1 MAVLTALDPGTAAAA
16 SRWAAATS
24 EAAVEA
30 GEAPD
35 QEWGSADGLSHEAD
49 AGDTTA
55 DGDGSG
61 AEPGEA
67 PGQLP
72 LEESQSTSDDLG
84 DTAPPLESGDPE
96 VIESLPPGELTG
108 FDEET
113 SVELPE
119 ERTED
124 SRTFLNTDGTFTTRY
139 YNEPVNYPDLDGGW
153 QTIDTSLIRAAGGE
167 SWETAATEAGVSFG
181 AVATDDPL
189 MTLRL
194 DADHAVGY
202 ALAEANAVPGEVE
215 GPLVTYRD
223 VRPSADVEFLGGNA
237 EIKETIVL
245 HDADAPTEWR
255 FPLNLDGLTAALDE
269 HGGIVFADAEGTV
282 RAHMPPGWMEDSAV
296 DERSGDGAITGG
308 VSYELT
314 SENGR
319 QVLVVTLDQEW
330 LSDPARVYPVRV
342 DPSVTRVEA
351 SSSTYVQRPYN
362 INFSTDTILKA
373 GTPDGGDS
381 AATSFLRF
389 SGVQSSLRNAWV
401 LDARLALYNSW
412 SYSCNAR
419 PVTIHPITQ
428 NWSASTLAQY
438 PGPNVGAA
446 LATDRFAHG
455 WRPAGTNTW
464 ACDPA
469 WETIPLGSA
478 GRQLVDDWTH
488 GRRANYGLAVRASTT
503 DSYGWKQF
511 GSTRYPNGAPSL
523 DVTWTKYGA
532 TYRLG
537 QLTQPVTA
545 VSEGVQRVT
554 VTNQGQETW
563 PAGGQFK
570 LRYNLYDADGNELTD
585 SSMRRYTEMPEA
597 VSPGESVTLNARIAP
612 LTPGTYT
619 VDWTMTD
626 YGVTRFTSQGI
637 PGARVRLAAVNIPP
651 ELTGASPGSGVTVDT
666 LTPTLWAEG
675 SDRDHYPNERL
686 QFTFEVC
693 EVDGEN
699 TRKNCRTGNRTNTQ
713 QWAVP
718 SGWLS
723 WDKTYA
729 WYAYAYDGQASSLRP
744 NPSLFSTRVP
754 QPAVT
759 GHLGGSD
766 GREFNA
772 VSGNYATS
780 ATDAALTT
788 VGPPLAV
795 TRTYNSLD
803 PRADLAF
810 GPGWTTR
817 WDMRATAEPDGSV
830 VVTLAEGNR
839 VRFGR
844 NSNGSYAG
852 PSGGSLTLT
861 AASGGGWVLRD
872 ATGATHTF
880 NASGQ
885 LAKVADTAGR
895 EQRLTHTSGRLATV
909 TDALS
914 GRTLTFTW
922 RDNRVASVTT
932 NAVAPGEPG
941 LTWNYGYTGGRL
953 TSVCPPGT
961 TDECTRYTY
970 EDGSLYRSAVLD
982 AGPVSYWRLD
992 EAEGATAASSA
1003 PSRTGFNDAEYYN
1016 TSGGTPGALAGTGDT
1031 AASFDGT
1038 DTLVRLPHDTLR
1050 TTTFLTVEL
1059 WFRTTQPGVL
1069 MGFQS
1074 QRLEDGRPES
1084 WTPPLTVDANGKLS
1098 GYLFT
1103 GDRGNITPIRST
1115 ATVTDGA
1122 WHHAVL
1128 TAEGTTQTLYLD
1140 GRAVGTLTGAI
1151 DHLDMAYTYLGA
1163 GYSSSGF
1170 DGIASGVRRFTGD
1183 LDEVAVYHRALDA
1196 TTIAEHHALRQ
1207 PAGRLTEVTLPSGRT
1222 HATNTYDDATSR
1234 VAEHTDADGGT
1245 WQVSQ
1250 PTFTNGSSTYAD
1262 TVRTGN
1268 PTGYWRLTE
1277 RSGVVAA
1284 SALGD
1289 DTNGSYL
1296 DGVRPGGPGPFADGD
1311 TTAPYFTGEADSA
1324 VEVPTEAWGDT
1335 SAQTV
1340 ELWFR
1345 TTDSGVLV
1353 SMQNQPLGTTPTSW
1367 WPMLLVDEDGRLRGR
1382 FRNNGSDTTLRS
1394 REPVDDGRWHH
1405 VALTGNAD
1413 AQVLFIDGD
1422 YQAHNTHGTTAS
1434 RLAHTYLGGGYS
1446 SDNWDGQPNG
1456 YRNFIGQ
1463 IAEVALY
1470 DSTWITHVSDSGIGW
1485 TNHGDRRVSAATALV
1500 SGTGNDYRAAVM
1512 GDGAAAYWRF
1522 NENGGSTAYDEGGR
1536 HHATLEG
1543 TLYRPSLGVFGAGD
1557 GRAIQGGSNGAV
1569 RMPGD
1574 ILAGTTELSA
1584 ELWFRT
1590 MSTTA
1595 SGVLMAFQNTPL
1607 GTTPTSWRTVLNI
1620 GTDGRLRGQWWTP
1633 EAGGATPITSEQA
1646 VNDNEWHHVVLS
1658 GSGDTQTLYLDGVE
1672 IGDLAG
1678 NITDQSRPYAY
1689 LGAGYASSGW
1699 MGVPAGTYHFGGLLD
1714 EVALYRHALSAED
1727 VAAHYSARVERA
1739 SSALGATVTVTNPL
1753 GDTTDATYDALR
1765 GYRVTSVTDAEDGT
1779 TTYAYDTGGFLHT
1792 VTDPNGNATITGH
1805 DERGNTVSSTTCRGP
1820 RDCQT
1825 SYADHYLNASN
1836 PLDPRNDKP
1845 TATADARSTG
1855 PTDATYRTT
1864 TTYTT
1869 LGLPETTRLPDGRT
1883 TRRTYTTGTE
1893 PAVGGGTTPP
1903 GLLATD
1909 VQPDGATTRYAYYA
1923 SGDVA
1928 RTTQPSGLALE
1939 YTYDGLGR
1947 RLTETEI
1954 SDAQPEGVTTTFT
1967 YDALS
1972 RVTTE
1977 TGATTENAVTGE
1989 DHTAQVTRT
1998 YDPDGNI
2005 LTETVADLGGDD
2017 PDRVSQQ
2024 RYDDHG
2030 RVDRV
2035 IDPENGVSY
2044 YLYDDLGRLAQETDP
2059 AGTVLRHTYT
2069 PRGQHATTV
2078 LQDWTGD
2085 PSGEIRDLTLV
2096 SNAYDPAGR
2105 LATTTDAMG
2114 AVTAYRYFGDGLTAT
2129 VTAQDVTGTRDIVL
2143 EDNTYDRA
2151 GNLVRQATGNGTTV
2165 TEYEVDTTG
2174 RVTTTVLDPDG
2185 LNRRTVTTYDDADRP
2200 LTVRQLGTSE
2210 TDFLSTTYTYDPAG
2224 NPLSETVADPNGQS
2238 ASHHTYDQ
2246 RGLLTSST
2254 TPRGHTTD
2262 YTYDA
2267 LGRPVAET
2275 APEVD
2280 GTRPETRTG
2289 YNAFGD
2295 ATEQRDPLGA
2305 ITRLTYDRLGQP
2317 TAVTRPEYT
2326 APGGQPITATEE
2338 TVYDVLGRPVATT
2351 DALGRTTRYA
2361 YDQLGNLITRTDPDP
2376 GTEATGASRFLL
2388 DPPDLELADTPGSG
2402 SETHYA
2408 HTPTGLLLSTTD
2420 PTGARTEATYDPL
2433 GRQLTATVV
2442 ERHPTPRNLTST
2454 YTWDDAGNQTESRTA
2469 EGVVT
2474 QARYNPAG
2482 ELTGVLQAGAW
2493 TTVDRD
2499 PFGREARTTTGAG
2512 YRTDLAYNHLGQV
2525 VRTEE
2530 YGRGETVL
2538 RTTSAEYDADGN
2550 QVAAVSGSGTE
2561 TTYRYDVL
2569 GRLTEQTQP
2578 VDDDTSA
2585 TVAFGYDAAGNRTR
2599 MTDARGN
2606 TTEYTYTPWGQL
2618 ESTIEPATDAHP
2630 DPADRTWTTVY
2641 DAAGQPV
2648 TELLPGGVRRDRTY
2662 DDLGRLVLETG
2673 AGAEADT
2680 MDRRFTYDAA
2690 GRMTSQA
2697 TNEVAGIDTYTYN
2710 DRGQLLTADGP
2721 SGTTQYAYD
2730 RDGRMT
2736 ERTDA
2741 AGTIT
2746 FGHND
2751 RGQLSSAVLDATTN
2765 YLISYSYDRDG
2776 RPTAQTFVS
2785 DVPADGARLAAAPP
2799 QIDIHATRSF
2809 TYDALGRQETDRL
2822 VVDTDGAEVASTR
2835 YAYDLDDRLTEKETT
2850 GTAGAGLQTYGYDL
2864 AGHLTSWTSGEETTT
2879 YAWDL
2884 AGNRVAAGDETATFD
2899 ERNRLTSVGD
2909 TTYTYTPRGTLASV
2923 GDRTLTHDAFERRI
2937 TDGDTTYRYDS
2948 LDRVTHHGDTAFTY
2962 DGGSNNVVSD
2972 GTSLY
2977 VRAPEGAL
2985 LTTDGDPVLTNQHTD
3000 VVATLTD
3007 RGATLEA
3014 SRAYDPFGQ
3023 VTASDGTSPNLG
3035 YQSGWTDPAT
3045 GDVNMAARW
3054 YQPGTGAFASRD
3066 TWNVEPNRYA
3076 YAGGSPLNGTDPSG
3090 HYAVAPCAVS
3100 APTAT
3105 ICLGAGAGG
3114 AVGGPP
3120 GAAIGA
3126 GAAAVVWLGVG
3137 AWSWWRASSYS
3148 SSSGGYYPNAFG
3160 SLSGYNSSAAARV
3173 QAQAQAQANAAGRQA
3188 LADWLRQFLN
3198 KMQNKGNSGPGTAQG
3213 LAGSWGG
3220 AGGSSTGGLG
3230 TSVITPPPP
3239 PPPQNPNRGPNP
3251 APAPAQP
3258 APVPHWDRDAGRWT
3272 LSQGWDMILHAQD
3285 LLGLLDQGRFS
3296 PETAEAG
3303 DLASDSSSGSGTS
3316 QDRRRDCRRA
3326 GRGWVDL
3333 YDTDDVHGGRAT
3345 GIRACLDAAY
3355 LEENKGSYTTSSVR
3369 PPGYEW
3375 AQDYARYL
3383 RFRLPIGEVINNCHL
3398 LGRQLTGSG
3407 TDLRN
3412 LATCTRQANVSVL
3425 GPGRIEDHMLSVEN
3439 QVHDAVTHDRQIV
3452 DYTVTPHY
3460 AGERTVPVGF
3470 EMTAIGVTAD
3480 GRPGIRIH
3488 MFTPNSFNSPR
3499 EGWRNIGTVSHSRT
3513 RQPVPTG
3520 PTP

>member
-1 MAVLTALDPGTAAAA
+1 MSTIRGGTVLRARFLVLLAALLMAVLTALDPGTAAAA
-16 SRWAAATS
+16 SRWAATS

-30 GEAPD
+30 GDAPD

-49 AGDTTA
+49 AADTTA
-55 DGDGSG
+55 EGDGSG

-72 LEESQSTSDDLG
+72 LEDDQYTSGDLG

-96 VIESLPPGELTG
+96 VIESLPPAELTG

-139 YNEPVNYPDLDGGW
+139 YNEPVNFPDLDGGW
-153 QTIDTSLIRAAGGE
+153 QTIDTSLVRAAGGE

-181 AVATDDPL
+181 ATATDDPL

-194 DADHAVGY
+194 DEEHAVGY
-202 ALAEANAVPGEVE
+202 ALAEASAVPGEVE

-223 VRPSADVEFLGGNA
+223 IRPSSDVEFLGGNA

-245 HDADAPTEWR
+245 RDAAAPTEWR
-255 FPLNLDGLTAALDE
+255 FPLHLDGLTAALDE

-308 VSYELT
+308 VGYQLT
-314 SENGR
+314 TENGR

-330 LSDPARVYPVRV
+330 LSDPERVYPVRV

-351 SSSTYVQRPYN
+351 SSSTYVQRPYD

-412 SYSCNAR
+412 SYSCDAR

-428 NWSASTLAQY
+428 NWSASTLARY

-455 WRPAGTNTW
+455 WRPAGTTNW
-464 ACDPA
+464 ACEPA

-488 GRRANYGLAVRASTT
+488 GRRANHGLAVRASTT

-570 LRYNLYDADGNELTD
+570 LRYNLYDANGDELTD
-585 SSMRRYTEMPEA
+585 SSLRRYTELPEA

-651 ELTGASPGSGVTVDT
+651 ELTGASPGSGATVDT

-675 SDRDHYPNERL
+675 TDRDHYPNERL

-699 TRKNCRTGNRTNTQ
+699 TRRNCRTGSRTNTQ

-723 WDKTYA
+723 WNKTYA

-844 NSNGSYAG
+844 NTNGSYAG

-872 ATGATHTF
+872 ATGATHAF
-880 NASGQ
+880 NAGGQ
-885 LAKVADTAGR
+885 LTRVADSAGR

-914 GRTLTFTW
+914 GRTLTFAW

-941 LTWNYGYTGGRL
+941 LTWNYGYTGGLL

-982 AGPVSYWRLD
+982 AGPVSYWRLN

-1003 PSRTGFNDAEYYN
+1003 PSRTGFNDAEYDN
-1016 TSGGTPGALAGTGDT
+1016 TSGGAPGALAGTSDT

-1069 MGFQS
+1069 MGFQN

-1084 WTPPLTVDANGKLS
+1084 WTPPLTVDANGRLS

-1103 GDRGNITPIRST
+1103 GDRGDITPIRSS

-1163 GYSSSGF
+1163 GYSSAGF

-1196 TTIAEHHALRQ
+1196 ATIAEHHALRQ

-1222 HATNTYDDATSR
+1222 HAANTYDDATGR
-1234 VAEHTDADGGT
+1234 VAEHTDAEGGT

-1250 PTFTNGSSTYAD
+1250 PTFSNGSSTYAD

-1277 RSGVVAA
+1277 RSGAVAA

-1289 DTNGSYL
+1289 ETNGAYL

-1335 SAQTV
+1335 AAQTI

-1353 SMQNQPLGTTPTSW
+1353 SMQNQPLGTTPTGW
-1367 WPMLLVDEDGRLRGR
+1367 WPMLLVDQDGYLRGRLRYPG
-1382 FRNNGSDTTLRS
+1382 DATTLRS
-1394 REPVDDGRWHH
+1394 RERVDDGEWHH

-1413 AQVLFIDGD
+1413 GQALFLDGD
-1422 YQAHNTHGTTAS
+1422 YQAHNTRGTNAS
-1434 RLAHTYLGGGYS
+1434 RLAYTYLGGGYS
-1446 SDNWDGQPNG
+1446 SPSWDGQADG
-1456 YRNFIGQ
+1456 YRNFTGQ
-1463 IAEVALY
+1463 IAEVAFY
-1470 DSTWITHVSDSGIGW
+1470 DSTWITQISDSGVGYYDR
-1485 TNHGDRRVSAATALV
+1485 GDKNIRAATALV
-1500 SGTGNDYRAAVM
+1500 SGTGDDYRAAVM
-1512 GDGAAAYWRF
+1512 SDGPAAYWRL
-1522 NENGGSTAYDEGGR
+1522 DESSSSLPRGVVADETGR
-1536 HHATLEG
+1536 HPGTVEG
-1543 TLYRPSLGVFGAGD
+1543 SPIQGAKSLFGAGD
-1557 GRAIQGGSNGAV
+1557 GFSIYPTADGAV
-1569 RMPGD
+1569 RTPGD
-1574 ILAGTTELSA
+1574 VLAGTTDISA
-1584 ELWFRT
+1584 ELWF
-1590 MSTTA
+1590 STT
-1595 SGVLMAFQNTPL
+1595 STRGVLMAFQDTPL
-1607 GTTPTSWRTVLNI
+1607 GSTPAHWQPVLLI
-1620 GTDGRLRGQWWTP
+1620 DGDGRLRGQWWIP
-1633 EAGGATPITSEQA
+1633 NAGGPSPITSSA
-1646 VNDNEWHHVVLS
+1646 PVNDGEWHHVVLS
-1658 GSGDTQTLYLDGVE
+1658 GSGNTQTLYLDGVA
-1672 IGDLAG
+1672 IGTKTGAFAD
-1678 NITDQSRPYAY
+1678 TSRPYAY
-1689 LGAGYASSGW
+1689 LGGGYSSSQW
-1699 MGVPAGTYHFGGLLD
+1699 MGQPAGTYHLSGGYLD
-1714 EVALYRHALSAED
+1714 EVALYRHALTAED
-1727 VAAHYSARVERA
+1727 VADHYAARVERA

-1753 GDTTDATYDALR
+1753 GDITEATYDALR

-1792 VTDPNGNATITGH
+1792 VTDPNGDATITGH
-1805 DERGNTVSSTTCRGP
+1805 DERGNTVSTTTCRGP

-1845 TATADARSTG
+1845 VATADARSTG
-1855 PTDATYRTT
+1855 PADATYRTT
-1864 TTYTT
+1864 TTYTA

-1947 RLTETEI
+1947 QLTETEV
-1954 SDAQPEGVTTTFT
+1954 SDAQPDGVTTTFT

-1989 DHTAQVTRT
+1989 EHTAQVTRA
-1998 YDPDGNI
+1998 YDPDGKV
-2005 LTETVADLGGDD
+2005 LAETIADLGGDD
-2017 PDRVSQQ
+2017 PDRTTQQ
-2024 RYDDHG
+2024 RYDAHG

-2035 IDPENGVSY
+2035 IDPEGGASY
-2044 YLYDDLGRLAQETDP
+2044 YLYDGLGRLVQETDP

-2085 PSGEIRDLTLV
+2085 PTGEIRDLTLV

-2105 LATTTDAMG
+2105 LATATDAMG
-2114 AVTAYRYFGDGLTAT
+2114 AVTAYRYYGDGLTAT

-2151 GNLVRQATGNGTTV
+2151 GNLIRQATGNDTTV

-2200 LTVRQLGTSE
+2200 LEVRQLGSSE
-2210 TDFLSTTYTYDPAG
+2210 TDFLTTTYTYDPAG

-2262 YTYDA
+2262 YAYDA

-2280 GTRPETRTG
+2280 GARPETRTG

-2305 ITRLTYDRLGQP
+2305 ITRLTHDRLGQP

-2326 APGGQPITATEE
+2326 PPGGQPITATEE

-2361 YDQLGNLITRTDPDP
+2361 YDQLGNLTTRTDPDP

-2388 DPPDLELADTPGSG
+2388 DPPDVELAETPGSG
-2402 SETHYA
+2402 SETHFT

-2420 PTGARTEATYDPL
+2420 PTGARTEATYDLL
-2433 GRQLTATVV
+2433 GRQLTSTVV
-2442 ERHPTPRNLTST
+2442 ERHPTLRNLTST
-2454 YTWDDAGNQTESRTA
+2454 YTWDDAGNQTASRTA
-2469 EGVVT
+2469 EGVLA

-2482 ELTGVLQAGAW
+2482 ELTGVFQAGVW
-2493 TTVDRD
+2493 TDIDRD

-2525 VRTEE
+2525 VRTDE

-2550 QVAAVSGSGTE
+2550 QVAVVSGSGTE
-2561 TTYRYDVL
+2561 STYRYDVL

-2585 TVAFGYDAAGNRTR
+2585 TVAFGYDAAGSITR

-2630 DPADRTWTTVY
+2630 DPADRTWTTIY

-2673 AGAEADT
+2673 TGAEADT

-2697 TNEVAGIDTYTYN
+2697 TNEVAGVDTYTYN

-2721 SGTTQYAYD
+2721 SGTTRYAYD

-2736 ERTDA
+2736 ERDDA
-2741 AGTIT
+2741 AGRTVFDYDPHGRLWWT
-2746 FGHND
+2746 G
-2751 RGQLSSAVLDATTN
+2751 LDPTTGSG
-2765 YLISYSYDRDG
+2765 IEYSYDADG
-2776 RPTAQTFVS
+2776 RVTSQKIM
-2785 DVPADGARLAAAPP
+2785 APP
-2799 QIDIHATRSF
+2799 PTSQPNSTVSTASLPPLQVYARR
-2809 TYDALGRQETDRL
+2809 TYSYDDLGRLSGDSL
-2822 VVDTDGAEVASTR
+2822 VREATGAEVASTR

-2864 AGHLTSWTSGEETTT
+2864 AGRLTSWTSGEETTA

-2909 TTYTYTPRGTLASV
+2909 TAYTYTPRGTLASV
-2923 GDRTLTHDAFERRI
+2923 DDRTLTHDAFERRI

-2962 DGGSNNVVSD
+2962 DGGSNNLVSD

-2977 VRAPEGAL
+2977 RRTPEGAL
-2985 LTTDGDPVLTNQHTD
+2985 LTTDGDPVLTDQHTD

-3007 RGATLEA
+3007 NGTTLAA

-3054 YQPGTGAFASRD
+3054 YQPGTGAFATRD

-3076 YAGGSPLNGTDPSG
+3076 YAAGSPLNGTDPTGHFTNPHPDPAPPSTWTKNPSG
-3090 HYAVAPCAVS
+3090 AGA
-3100 APTAT
+3100 
-3105 ICLGAGAGG
+3105 LGAGLRFGSRFTPWGRALSLLPSSASRSLTWLPPRALPNKDQRSYAPGLAPKLPRGYVGWGSVSSTAGSMG
-3114 AVGGPP
+3114 TSL
-3120 GAAIGA
+3120 A
-3126 GAAAVVWLGVG
+3126 GAAG
-3137 AWSWWRASSYS
+3137 WR
-3148 SSSGGYYPNAFG
+3148 GGNG
-3160 SLSGYNSSAAARV
+3160 
-3173 QAQAQAQANAAGRQA
+3173 
-3188 LADWLRQFLN
+3188 
-3198 KMQNKGNSGPGTAQG
+3198 GNGGTIIR
-3213 LAGSWGG
+3213 
-3220 AGGSSTGGLG
+3220 T
-3230 TSVITPPPP
+3230 ITPPPP
-3239 PPPQNPNRGPNP
+3239 P
-3251 APAPAQP
+3251 
-3258 APVPHWDRDAGRWT
+3258 
-3272 LSQGWDMILHAQD
+3272 
-3285 LLGLLDQGRFS
+3285 
-3296 PETAEAG
+3296 
-3303 DLASDSSSGSGTS
+3303 
-3316 QDRRRDCRRA
+3316 
-3326 GRGWVDL
+3326 
-3333 YDTDDVHGGRAT
+3333 
-3345 GIRACLDAAY
+3345 
-3355 LEENKGSYTTSSVR
+3355 
-3369 PPGYEW
+3369 
-3375 AQDYARYL
+3375 
-3383 RFRLPIGEVINNCHL
+3383 
-3398 LGRQLTGSG
+3398 
-3407 TDLRN
+3407 
-3412 LATCTRQANVSVL
+3412 
-3425 GPGRIEDHMLSVEN
+3425 
-3439 QVHDAVTHDRQIV
+3439 
-3452 DYTVTPHY
+3452 
-3460 AGERTVPVGF
+3460 
-3470 EMTAIGVTAD
+3470 
-3480 GRPGIRIH
+3480 
-3488 MFTPNSFNSPR
+3488 
-3499 EGWRNIGTVSHSRT
+3499 
-3513 RQPVPTG
+3513 
-3520 PTP
+3520 

>member
-16 SRWAAATS
+16 SRWVAAS
-24 EAAVEA
+24 EVAVEA
-30 GEAPD
+30 GEAPG

-49 AGDTTA
+49 AADTTA
-55 DGDGSG
+55 EGDGSG
-61 AEPGEA
+61 GEPGEA

-72 LEESQSTSDDLG
+72 LEEGQSTSDDLG

-96 VIESLPPGELTG
+96 VIESLPPAELTG

-113 SVELPE
+113 SVEVPE

-124 SRTFLNTDGTFTTRY
+124 SRTFRNTDGTFTTRY
-139 YNEPVNYPDLDGGW
+139 YNEPVNYPDLDGVW
-153 QTIDTSLIRAAGGE
+153 QTIDPSLVRAAGGE
-167 SWETAATEAGVSFG
+167 SWETTATEAGVSFG
-181 AVATDDPL
+181 AMATDDPL
-189 MTLRL
+189 MTFRL
-194 DADHAVGY
+194 DEGHAVGY
-202 ALAEANAVPGEVE
+202 ALAEASAVPGEVE

-223 VRPSADVEFLGGNA
+223 VRPSADIEFLGGNA

-245 HDADAPTEWR
+245 RDADAPTEWR
-255 FPLNLDGLTAALDE
+255 FPLRLDGLTAALDE
-269 HGGIVFADAEGTV
+269 HGGIAFADAEGTV
-282 RAHMPPGWMEDSAV
+282 RAYMPPGWMEDSAV

-308 VSYELT
+308 VSYELAT
-314 SENGR
+314 ENGR
-319 QVLVVTLDQEW
+319 QVLVVTLDEEW
-330 LSDPARVYPVRV
+330 LSDPERVYPVRV

-455 WRPAGTNTW
+455 WRPAGTTNW
-464 ACDPA
+464 ACAPA
-469 WETIPLGSA
+469 WESIALGSA

-488 GRRANYGLAVRASTT
+488 GRKTNYGLAIRASTT

-523 DVTWTKYGA
+523 DVTWTQYGA

-554 VTNQGQETW
+554 ITNQGQETW
-563 PAGGQFK
+563 PAGGRFK
-570 LRYNLYDADGNELTD
+570 LRYNLYDANGNELTD
-585 SSMRRYTEMPEA
+585 SSLRRYTEMPQA
-597 VSPGESVTLNARIAP
+597 VAPGESVTVDARIAP

-651 ELTGASPGSGVTVDT
+651 ELTGAAPGSGAAVDT

-675 SDRDHYPNERL
+675 TDRDHYPNARL

-699 TRKNCRTGNRTNTQ
+699 TRKNCRTGSRSANQ

-729 WYAYAYDGQASSLRP
+729 WYAYTYDGQATSLRP

-766 GREFNA
+766 GRDFNP
-772 VSGNYATS
+772 VSGNFATA
-780 ATDAALTT
+780 ATDAAVST

-817 WDMRATAEPDGSV
+817 WDMRAAVEADGNV

-844 NSNGSYAG
+844 NANGTYTG

-861 AASGGGWVLRD
+861 TATGGGWVLRD

-885 LAKVADTAGR
+885 LTKVADTAGR
-895 EQRLTHTSGRLATV
+895 EQRLTHTSGRLATA

-922 RDNRVASVTT
+922 RDNRVETVTT

-941 LTWNYGYTGGRL
+941 LTWRYGYTSGRL

-1003 PSRTGFNDAEYYN
+1003 PSRTGFNDAEYLN
-1016 TSGGTPGALAGTGDT
+1016 TSGGTPGALAGTSDT

-1038 DTLVRLPHDTLR
+1038 DTVVRLPHDTLR
-1050 TTTFLTVEL
+1050 TTTFLSIEL
-1059 WFRTTQPGVL
+1059 WFRTTGPGVL
-1069 MGFQS
+1069 VGFQS
-1074 QRLEDGRPES
+1074 QRLEDGQPES

-1103 GDRGNITPIRST
+1103 GDRGNITPIKSS

-1140 GRAVGTLTGAI
+1140 GRAVGTLNGAI

-1170 DGIASGVRRFTGD
+1170 DGIAGGVRRLNGQ

-1196 TTIAEHHALRQ
+1196 ATVAEHHALRQ
-1207 PAGRLTEVTLPSGRT
+1207 PVGRLTEATLPSGRT
-1222 HATNTYDDATSR
+1222 HATNTYDDATGR
-1234 VAEHTDADGGT
+1234 ITEHTDADGGT
-1245 WQVSQ
+1245 WQLSQ
-1250 PTFTNGSSTYAD
+1250 PSFTNGSSTYAD
-1262 TVRTGN
+1262 TVRSGD

-1277 RSGVVAA
+1277 RSGAAAA
-1284 SALGD
+1284 SAIGD
-1289 DTNGSYL
+1289 ETNGAYL

-1311 TTAPYFTGEADSA
+1311 TTAPYFTGQADSA
-1324 VEVPTEAWGDT
+1324 VEVPTDAWGDT
-1335 SAQTV
+1335 AAQTV

-1345 TTDSGVLV
+1345 TTESGVLV

-1367 WPMLLVDEDGRLRGR
+1367 WPMLLVDQDGYLRGRLRYPG
-1382 FRNNGSDTTLRS
+1382 DATTLRS
-1394 REPVDDGRWHH
+1394 RARVDDGEWHH
-1405 VALTGNAD
+1405 VALTGTQE
-1413 AQVLFIDGD
+1413 AQILFLDGD
-1422 YQAHNTHGTTAS
+1422 RQADNRQGTNTG
-1434 RLAHTYLGGGYS
+1434 RLPYTFIGGGYS
-1446 SDNWDGQPNG
+1446 SPSWDGQSDG
-1456 YRNFIGQ
+1456 YRNFSGQ
-1463 IAEVALY
+1463 IAEVAFY
-1470 DSTWITHVSDSGIGW
+1470 DTSWITLVTDSGIGW
-1485 TNHGDRRVSAATALV
+1485 SNHGDRRISTATALV
-1500 SGTGNDYRAAVM
+1500 SGTGDDYRAAVM

-1522 NENGGSTAYDEGGR
+1522 NENGSATAYDEGGR

-1543 TLYRPSLGVFGAGD
+1543 TLYRSQLGLFGVGD
-1557 GRAIQGGSNGAV
+1557 GRSIYGTTNGAV

-1574 ILAGTTELSA
+1574 VLAGTTDISA
-1584 ELWFRT
+1584 EMWF
-1590 MSTTA
+1590 STT
-1595 SGVLMAFQNTPL
+1595 STKGVLMAFQDAPL
-1607 GTTPTSWRTVLNI
+1607 GSTPAHWQPVLLI
-1620 GTDGRLRGQWWTP
+1620 DGDGRLRGQWWIP
-1633 EAGGATPITSEQA
+1633 DAGGPSPITSPTP
-1646 VNDNEWHHVVLS
+1646 VNDGEWHHVVLS
-1658 GSGDTQTLYLDGVE
+1658 GSGNTQTLYLDGVA
-1672 IGDLAG
+1672 IGTKTGAFAD
-1678 NITDQSRPYAY
+1678 TSRPYAY
-1689 LGAGYASSGW
+1689 LGGGYSSSQW
-1699 MGVPAGTYHFGGLLD
+1699 MGQPAGTYNLFGYLD
-1714 EVALYRHALSAED
+1714 EVALYRQALTADD
-1727 VAAHYSARVERA
+1727 VAAHYTARVERA

-1792 VTDPNGNATITGH
+1792 VTNPNGDATITGH
-1805 DERGNTVSSTTCRGP
+1805 DERGNTVSTTTCRGP

-1825 SYADHYLNASN
+1825 SYADHYLNANN

-1855 PTDATYRTT
+1855 PADTTYRTT
-1864 TTYTT
+1864 TSYTT

-1883 TRRTYTTGTE
+1883 NRRTYTTGTE

-1954 SDAQPEGVTTTFT
+1954 SDAQPDGVTTTFVH
-1967 YDALS
+1967 DALS
-1972 RVTTE
+1972 RVTSE

-1989 DHTAQVTRT
+1989 DHTAQVIRA
-1998 YDPDGNI
+1998 YDPDGNT
-2005 LTETVADLGGDD
+2005 LTETIADLGGDD
-2017 PDRVSQQ
+2017 PDRTTQQ
-2024 RYDDHG
+2024 RYDEHG

-2035 IDPENGVSY
+2035 IDPENGTTY
-2044 YLYDDLGRLAQETDP
+2044 YVYDDLGRLAQETDP

-2085 PSGEIRDLTLV
+2085 PSGEVRDLTLV

-2129 VTAQDVTGTRDIVL
+2129 VTAQDVSGTRDIVL
-2143 EDNTYDRA
+2143 EDNTYNRA
-2151 GNLVRQATGNGTTV
+2151 GHLVRQATGNRTIV
-2165 TEYEVDTTG
+2165 TEHEVDVTG
-2174 RVTTTVLDPDG
+2174 RVTTIVLDPDG

-2200 LTVRQLGTSE
+2200 LEIRQPGSSAGEFLTTS
-2210 TDFLSTTYTYDPAG
+2210 YTYDPVG
-2224 NPLSETVADPNGQS
+2224 NPLTQTVADADEQS
-2238 ASHHTYDQ
+2238 TTHQTFDQ
-2246 RGLLTSST
+2246 RGLVTSST

-2262 YTYDA
+2262 YAYDA
-2267 LGRPVAET
+2267 LGRPIGQT

-2305 ITRLTYDRLGQP
+2305 ITRLAYDRLGQP
-2317 TAVTRPEYT
+2317 TTVTSPEYT
-2326 APGGQPITATEE
+2326 PPGGRPITATAE
-2338 TVYDVLGRPVATT
+2338 TVYDALGRTVATT

-2376 GTEATGASRFLL
+2376 GVGATAASRFLL
-2388 DPPDLELADTPGSG
+2388 DPPEVELAETPGSG
-2402 SETHYA
+2402 SETHYT
-2408 HTPTGLLLSTTD
+2408 HTPTGLPLSTTD

-2442 ERHPTPRNLTST
+2442 ERRPTLLNLTST
-2454 YTWDDAGNQTESRTA
+2454 FTWDDAGNQTESVTA
-2469 EGVVT
+2469 EGIVT
-2474 QARYNPAG
+2474 RARYNAAG
-2482 ELTGVLQAGAW
+2482 EPTGVFQSGHW
-2493 TTVDRD
+2493 TTIDRD
-2499 PFGREARTTTGAG
+2499 AFGRETRITTPAG
-2512 YRTDLAYNHLGQV
+2512 YRTDLTLNHLGQV
-2525 VRTEE
+2525 VRTDE
-2530 YGRGETVL
+2530 YGRGDTVL
-2538 RTTSAEYDADGN
+2538 RTSSAEYDADGN

-2561 TTYRYDVL
+2561 TTSRYDVL
-2569 GRLTEQTQP
+2569 GRVTEQTQP
-2578 VDDDTSA
+2578 VDDDTTA
-2585 TVAFGYDAAGNRTR
+2585 TVTFGYDAAGNPTA

-2641 DAAGQPV
+2641 DAAGLPV
-2648 TELLPGGVRRDRTY
+2648 TELLPGDVRRDRTY

-2673 AGAEADT
+2673 TGAEADT

-2710 DRGQLLTADGP
+2710 DRGQLLTTEGP
-2721 SGTTQYAYD
+2721 GGTSSYAYD

-2746 FGHND
+2746 FGHNS
-2751 RGQLSSAVLDATTN
+2751 RGQLSSAVLDAATN
-2765 YLISYSYDRDG
+2765 YYVSYSYDIDG
-2776 RPTAQTFVS
+2776 RPTAQTFIS
-2785 DVPADGARLAAAPP
+2785 DVPTDQVTRAAVPP
-2799 QIDIHATRSF
+2799 PIQIHATRSF
-2809 TYDALGRQETDRL
+2809 TYDALGRQATDRL
-2822 VVDTDGAEVASTR
+2822 VTGTEGPEVASTR

-2850 GTAGAGLQTYGYDL
+2850 GTAGAGLETYDYDL
-2864 AGHLTSWTSGEETTT
+2864 AGHLTSWTSGDDTTS

-2899 ERNRLTSVGD
+2899 ERNRLTAVDD

-2923 GDRTLTHDAFERRI
+2923 GDRELTHDAFERRI

-2948 LDRVTHHGDTAFTY
+2948 LDRVTYHDDTAFTY
-2962 DGGSNNVVSD
+2962 DGGSNNLVSD

-2977 VRAPEGAL
+2977 RRTPEGTL
-2985 LTTDGDPVLTNQHTD
+2985 LTTDDNPVLTDQHTD
-3000 VVATLTD
+3000 VVATLAD
-3007 RGATLEA
+3007 NGATLDA
-3014 SRAYDPFGQ
+3014 SRAYSPFGE

-3035 YQSGWTDPAT
+3035 YQSGWTDPT
-3045 GDVNMAARW
+3045 SGDVNMAARW

-3076 YAGGSPLNGTDPSG
+3076 YIAGSPLNGIDPSG
-3090 HYAVAPCAVS
+3090 HSVTCPERETCRPS
-3100 APTAT
+3100 APAT
-3105 ICLGAGAGG
+3105 SWKKNASCDRVCTWGLRIARFTPYGRALTMIPGSASRSLTWLPARALPNKEQQARGLAPSPGFKIPRGYTTWGPASLAAGNRGFGISA
-3114 AVGGPP
+3114 AP
-3120 GAAIGA
+3120 GAA
-3126 GAAAVVWLGVG
+3126 
-3137 AWSWWRASSYS
+3137 
-3148 SSSGGYYPNAFG
+3148 GGG
-3160 SLSGYNSSAAARV
+3160 GGG
-3173 QAQAQAQANAAGRQA
+3173 GRI
-3188 LADWLRQFLN
+3188 
-3198 KMQNKGNSGPGTAQG
+3198 SI
-3213 LAGSWGG
+3213 SI
-3220 AGGSSTGGLG
+3220 
-3230 TSVITPPPP
+3230 ITPPPP
-3239 PPPQNPNRGPNP
+3239 PPPQNPNRGNNPIP
-3251 APAPAQP
+3251 APDQP
-3258 APVPHWDRDAGRWT
+3258 AAVPHWDREAGRWDIT
-3272 LSQGWDMILHAQD
+3272 QGWDMVVDTQDSLALISNAQFTPQEERTVYPSPEGVWGGKNNGRTRTDNRCDEGPGVSATGHAVYLPRERYFD
-3285 LLGLLDQGRFS
+3285 DFSNREECRATAVYALLD
-3296 PETAEAG
+3296 
-3303 DLASDSSSGSGTS
+3303 ASDYNPGRKLPGSNTNDS
-3316 QDRRRDCRRA
+3316 
-3326 GRGWVDL
+3326 
-3333 YDTDDVHGGRAT
+3333 T
-3345 GIRACLDAAY
+3345 
-3355 LEENKGSYTTSSVR
+3355 R
-3369 PPGYEW
+3369 PPGYEEIR
-3375 AQDYARYL
+3375 AEGHVPAN
-3383 RFRLPIGEVINNCHL
+3383 GHL
-3398 LGRQLTGSG
+3398 LPAVASGSG
-3407 TDLRN
+3407 IDLRN
-3412 LATCTRQANVSVL
+3412 LVPLYERTNTPYLRSGVEHDIARAIRSGENVL
-3425 GPGRIEDHMLSVEN
+3425 LS
-3439 QVHDAVTHDRQIV
+3439 IV
-3452 DYTVTPHY
+3452 PHY
-3460 AGERTVPVGF
+3460 RNENSGIPETIEYNYSFMGS
-3470 EMTAIGVTAD
+3470 GVTKHCV
-3480 GRPGIRIH
+3480 IRQ
-3488 MFTPNSFNSPR
+3488 TPA
-3499 EGWRNIGTVSHSRT
+3499 GGTTAGSLNCPKR
-3513 RQPVPTG
+3513 
-3520 PTP
+3520 